1 MRQLRTRK
9 RPRIEE
15 EAILQTGDSLLSVS
29 GRRMEALSLKAFSGC
44 HPKGQKVFPFFNGG
58 PHPYTL
64 LFLTE
69 AYPVSNLRLGVI
81 PVGTRFL

>member
-15 EAILQTGDSLLSVS
+15 EAILQTGDSPLSVF
-29 GRRMEALSLKAFSGC
+29 GRRIEALSLKAFSGC
-44 HPKGQKVFPFFNGG
+44 HPKGQVFPFFNGA
-58 PHPYTL
+58 PHLYTL

-69 AYPVSNLRLGVI
+69 ACPVPNLRLGVI